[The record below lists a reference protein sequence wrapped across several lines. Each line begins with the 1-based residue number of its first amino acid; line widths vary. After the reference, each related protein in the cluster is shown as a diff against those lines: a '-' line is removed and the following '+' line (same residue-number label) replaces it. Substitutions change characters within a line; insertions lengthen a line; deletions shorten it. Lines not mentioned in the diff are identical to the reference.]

1 MSDLVS
7 LSLSLAKQG
16 MTLGKAERLGIQTA
30 CLPVKRYTQ
39 ASRTVLNINH
49 GKVFG
54 LITPPSCLH
63 SYETSFIHHDSHH
76 LCVAHSD

>member
-1 MSDLVS
+1 
-7 LSLSLAKQG
+7 

-49 GKVFG
+49 GKLAASLSLLPAFA
-54 LITPPSCLH
+54 PPQ
-63 SYETSFIHHDSHH
+63 TSFR
-76 LCVAHSD
+76 LTLTTYV